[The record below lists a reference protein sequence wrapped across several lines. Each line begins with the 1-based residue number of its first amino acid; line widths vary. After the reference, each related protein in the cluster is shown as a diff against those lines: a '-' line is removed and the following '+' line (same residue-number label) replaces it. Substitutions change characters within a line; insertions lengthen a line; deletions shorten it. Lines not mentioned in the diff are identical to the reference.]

1 MKSFLFGCAIAAL
14 GSVVGV
20 PADAQTAAPG
30 KPLTRAEVTAELLR
44 ARAAGELDFRLAPVL
59 DGPGAPRRARSAG
72 HAGLP
77 SSASAAAADA
87 AQAAPRPAAEAERL
101 AATR

>member
-1 MKSFLFGCAIAAL
+1 MKSFLLGCAIAAL
-14 GSVVGV
+14 GAVTGV

-30 KPLTRAEVTAELLR
+30 KSLTRAEVTAELLR

-77 SSASAAAADA
+77 AAAADA
-87 AQAAPRPAAEAERL
+87 AQAVPRPAAEAKRL

>member
-1 MKSFLFGCAIAAL
+1 MKSFLLGCALAAL
-14 GSVVGV
+14 GALAGI

-59 DGPGAPRRARSAG
+59 EEPAAPRRARPG
-72 HAGLP
+72 HAGAQ
-77 SSASAAAADA
+77 ASAAGRDA
-87 AQAAPRPAAEAERL
+87 VPAPPRAAPEAERL